1 MAGSLGRDG
10 AASYARIAQVRLTD
24 LDISCVMETANTGR
38 SDERAIRKGDSV
50 AAYFVKAA
58 MHRLAHAPQRAEAL
72 LRQAGIEPAWL
83 DEPSQRVPAEAV
95 TRLWLLLT
103 EELGDEFFAFDSG
116 GMPRGTFAIICRSL
130 LHEPDLGR
138 ALRQCLSGFNLFLR
152 DIRAHLELRGNR
164 AAIVLQTRITDQ
176 AIRSVAEEIYLSMVI
191 GVACWLVGRRI
202 NLDHT
207 QFGHPQPPHGADP
220 LLWGPWIEF
229 DAPRTEVEFSSA
241 QLSLPTVR
249 NFASLK
255 QFLRHAP
262 EGVVVR
268 FRNRSGLSADV
279 YRRLKASPELDWPSQ
294 TQMALDVAMSESAF
308 RRQLEREGFSYQALK
323 HEVRK
328 ALAFDYLNEE
338 SLSISEIAIRCGF
351 QEPSAFHRAFR
362 QWTGMSPGRYR
373 AARTASQD

>member
-1 MAGSLGRDG
+1 M
-10 AASYARIAQVRLTD
+10 
-24 LDISCVMETANTGR
+24 TGN
-38 SDERAIRKGDSV
+38 SDERLVGKNDSV

-58 MHRLAHAPQRAEAL
+58 LHRLAHSPQRVAAV
-72 LRQAGIEPAWL
+72 LRESGIEPAWL
-83 DEPSQRVPAEAV
+83 DEPLRRVPAASV

-116 GMPRGTFAIICRSL
+116 GMPRGAFAIICRSA

-138 ALRQCLSGFNLFLR
+138 ALRQCLAGFNLFLR
-152 DIRAHLELRGNR
+152 DIRAHLETRGNR
-164 AAIVLQTRITDQ
+164 SAIVLETRLDDP
-176 AIRSVAEEIYLSMVI
+176 AIRGVAEEIYLSMVI
-191 GVACWLVGRRI
+191 GVACWLAGRRL
-202 NLDHT
+202 NLDRT

-220 LLWGPWIEF
+220 LLWGPWVRFE
-229 DAPRTEVEFSSA
+229 AARTEVEFGSA
-241 QLSLPTVR
+241 QLALPVVR

-268 FRNRSGLSADV
+268 FRNRTGLSAGV

-294 TQMALDVAMSESAF
+294 TQMAAQMAMSESAF

-328 ALAFDYLNEE
+328 ALAFGYLGDET
-338 SLSISEIAIRCGF
+338 LSIAEIAIRCGF

-362 QWTGMSPGRYR
+362 QWTGMSPGRFR
-373 AARTASQD
+373 AAQGVGRD

>member
-1 MAGSLGRDG
+1 M
-10 AASYARIAQVRLTD
+10 
-24 LDISCVMETANTGR
+24 TGNAE
-38 SDERAIRKGDSV
+38 ERVIRKNDSV

-58 MHRLAHAPQRAEAL
+58 VHRLAHAPQRAEML
-72 LRQAGIEPAWL
+72 LREAGIDPAWL
-83 DEPSQRVPAEAV
+83 DEPLRRVPADSV

-116 GMPRGTFAIICRSL
+116 GMPRGTFAIICRSV
-130 LHEPDLGR
+130 LHEPDLWR

-152 DIRAHLELRGNR
+152 DIRAHLESRGNR
-164 AAIVLQTRITDQ
+164 TAIVLETRIDDP
-176 AIRSVAEEIYLSMVI
+176 AIRGVAEEIYLSMVI
-191 GVACWLVGRRI
+191 GVACWLVGRRL
-202 NLDHT
+202 NLDRT
-207 QFGHPQPPHGADP
+207 QFGHPPPPHGAEP
-220 LLWGPWIEF
+220 LLWGPWIQFE
-229 DAPRTEVEFSSA
+229 AGHTEVEFSSA
-241 QLSLPTVR
+241 QLSLPVIR

-268 FRNRSGLSADV
+268 FRNRSGLCADV

-294 TQMALDVAMSESAF
+294 SQMAMQSTMSESAF
-308 RRQLEREGFSYQALK
+308 RRQLEREGFSYQAIK

-328 ALAFDYLNEE
+328 ALAFDYLNDQT
-338 SLSISEIAIRCGF
+338 LSITEIAIRCGF

-373 AARTASQD
+373 SARTASRD